1 VSGTLHDT
9 SLIKAYSR
17 IGEEIYSYQ
26 PDSAIRT
33 WEKAVE
39 ICERKLQQDPGPQ
52 ERKVYLTEQS
62 AALNNIGYVYQNT
75 GDAIS
80 AIKYLKKSLLIS
92 MSLND
97 YPNVAIALNNIGHNL
112 ANTGNNVGALDYY
125 NQSLEVNI
133 RHGSKEDV
141 LTSLVIMGD
150 MYGKMHDEANA
161 IGYMQKA
168 LKIAIETQDKK
179 NEAYIHTLIGNEYF
193 NVKKFREA
201 LKHDSISLKINKELQ
216 DSSAISMVY
225 NNIGARHYALGNY
238 ELSLLN
244 FNESL
249 RIKEKQGDLKSLHST
264 LSNIGI
270 NLILLKKEKEGYDKL
285 QESLILA
292 QNSGDK
298 VLEWNSLNQI
308 GNASYLYSKNYP
320 KAEEYNL
327 RSLKLAQQMG
337 FPEQIQ
343 NSAKALLEIYRHKG
357 DFKKALEMQSLYMV
371 MGDSL
376 NNIQT
381 RKAALNSQLKYE
393 YEIKAAADS
402 VRLAADKQLST
413 ALLEQ
418 EKTKSYALY
427 GGIILTAL
435 FGGFMFNRY
444 KKTNK
449 QRLIIEQQEK
459 ETKYQ
464 KGLVDNKNRE
474 ILDSINYAKRLQDA
488 ILPSENMWRTNLPNS
503 FILYKPKDIVAGDFY
518 WMEVNGDQIFFAAA
532 DCTGHG
538 VPGAMVSVVCSN
550 ALNRTVKEFNITEPG
565 KILDKV
571 RELVI
576 ETFEKSGSDVKDGM
590 DISLCVLNT
599 KTSELKW
606 SGANNPLWIIHAGSN
621 KIEEL
626 KADKQPIGKYANEL
640 PFTTHNTMLT
650 KGDSIYIFTDGYP
663 DQFGGP
669 KGKKFKSAKMKE
681 LLLGNSEKDM
691 SGQMHIMNK
700 TFEDW
705 KANVEQVDDVCVIG
719 VRV

>member
-1 VSGTLHDT
+1 VI
-9 SLIKAYSR
+9 IKVYNQ
-17 IGEEIYSYQ
+17 IGEQLYSFQ
-26 PDSAIRT
+26 PDSAIKN
-33 WEKAVE
+33 WEKLIS
-39 ICERKLQQDPGPQ
+39 ICEKHLQQDLS
-52 ERKVYLTEQS
+52 EKEEKAYLTEQS
-62 AALNNIGYVYQNT
+62 AALNNIGYVYENT
-75 GDAIS
+75 GDAAS

-92 MSLND
+92 MGLND
-97 YPNVAIALNNIGHNL
+97 YQNVAIALNNIGHNL
-112 ANTGNNVGALDYY
+112 VNTGNNVGALDYF

-150 MYGKMHDEANA
+150 MYGKMHDEVNA
-161 IGYMQKA
+161 IAYMKKA
-168 LKIAIETQDKK
+168 LKIALEINDKV
-179 NEAYIHTLIGNEYF
+179 NEAYIYSLIGNEYF
-193 NVKKFREA
+193 NFGKVREA
-201 LKHDSISLKINKELQ
+201 LKYDSISLRISKEIG
-216 DSSAISMVY
+216 DSVGISRLY

-238 ELSLLN
+238 EQALLN

-249 RIKEKQGDLKSLHST
+249 RIREKQNDLKGLHST
-264 LSNIGI
+264 LANIGTT
-270 NLILLKKEKEGYDKL
+270 LILLKREKEGYEKL
-285 QESLILA
+285 NASLLLA
-292 QNSGDK
+292 QKSGDK
-298 VLEWNSLNQI
+298 ILEWSSLYQI
-308 GNASYLYSKNYP
+308 GNSAYLYSKDFS
-320 KAEEYNL
+320 KAELYNL
-327 RSLKLAQQMG
+327 KGLELARQMG
-337 FPEQIQ
+337 FPEQIRS
-343 NSAKALLEIYRHKG
+343 SAKSLLEIFKFTG
-357 DFKKALEMQSLYMV
+357 DYKKALEMQSLYMV
-371 MGDSL
+371 MRDSL

-413 ALLEQ
+413 AMLEQ

-464 KGLVDNKNRE
+464 KSLVDNKNRE

-488 ILPSENMWRTNLPNS
+488 ILPSDKMWKASLPDS

-518 WMEVNGDQIFFAAA
+518 WMEVNSDVIFFAAA

-590 DISLCVLNT
+590 DISLCALNI
-599 KTSELKW
+599 KSGELKW
-606 SGANNPLWIIHAGSN
+606 SGANNPLWLVRQGVK

-626 KADKQPIGKYANEL
+626 KADKQPIGKYTNES
-640 PFTTHNTMLT
+640 PFTTHHTLL
-650 KGDSIYIFTDGYP
+650 KPGDSIYIFTDGYP

-669 KGKKFKSAKMKE
+669 KGKKFKSSKMKE
-681 LLLGNSEKDM
+681 WLLDHSEKNMQDQLHLM
-691 SGQMHIMNK
+691 GK

-705 KANVEQVDDVCVIG
+705 KANHDQVDDVCVIG
-719 VRV
+719 VRI